1 MTFRTAA
8 VRRNVADNLRR
19 LHDIPRTVT
28 DDDILAL
35 REELAFMDGD
45 EMHGYLVEEYGRL
58 GDWSQVVARNLS
70 LSIA

>member
-19 LHDIPRTVT
+19 EHAIPHTIP

-35 REELAFMDGD
+35 REELSFMDAD
-45 EMHGYLVEEYGRL
+45 EMHGYLAEEFGRL
-58 GDWSQVVARNLS
+58 GCWSQVVARNLS
-70 LSIA
+70 LEIA